1 MRLIVYHMKKLLLIF
16 MTLASASAF
25 AQHGT
30 INIQANLDSTKI
42 LQYSID
48 TLESYQVGPGIVYT
62 RFDITNSS
70 TTRHCYIYEVDLTNP
85 YNTVEESHHTTIG
98 YTERMADAHARLDSA
113 GHRSIGSVNCNFWI
127 VSTQDDGKY
136 NNLTGVACTGQ
147 VRNGKI
153 GTNITNWNIGHG
165 DPDPVFGRRQ
175 DIGYLMIDGQK
186 RAHIDQFSWDA
197 HLAIGNQAM
206 PISEVNRN
214 RSNPTDNEVVLFNS
228 DMGTK
233 STLTKTEIDAR
244 LGTNLPMVEL
254 VVKLD
259 QDWAI
264 NQHLFAEVVSI
275 NNVGGTKIEDG
286 YAVLRGRGTGKT
298 FLETAKVGDKVQFI
312 IGMYESNSGER
323 PDIKQLSAGNCYVM
337 RESRLTNRNWNEDYN
352 NKNYPRTGFGVSR
365 DHNTLWLMVMEKPG
379 MYTHEMAS
387 ILRHF
392 GAWEAAGADG
402 GGSAQFNLGGQIL
415 NPTTEGV
422 PRAVGNSIFLFST
435 APDDPMVTEM
445 RTASTFLRLP
455 KYAAIKP
462 EFLGYNQYGMLI
474 DKQLSNVQLSCAPET
489 GYITEDGY
497 FVCLGSGVL
506 TATYGNASL
515 PIDIVLVE
523 SADPKLRLD
532 SVIVSTGWDYP
543 IEISGEL
550 DNKKFDMLP
559 SAFAWTVDNPAIC
572 QVENGVLKGLQN
584 GRTTI
589 HGTIGDIT
597 LHLIVKVEAPEHT
610 PYLWEDMIDID
621 NRWTLKTTS
630 SAWKTAFN
638 ANSDGIAELYLNYS
652 GGRAPHVT
660 LNADTILYSTPYA
673 MELRFTPK
681 GNLLEKVT
689 FSLKRADDNLTTYTY
704 TLQEL
709 TADEPTSAYIDF
721 NQLFEVND
729 DHAIYPIS
737 LETIKFTINTKADK
751 QEYNIPIEG
760 IYLHY
765 KGLPS
770 QTTDIDNLLQSETAE
785 KVLNNGQ
792 LIIIKNNKT
801 YNILGHEI
809 TKKY

>member
-1 MRLIVYHMKKLLLIF
+1 MKKLLLLFSI
-16 MTLASASAF
+16 MLSLPMV

-30 INIQANLDSTKI
+30 INIQANLDSTSI
-42 LQYSID
+42 LQYAID

-62 RFDITNSS
+62 RFDITNSAS
-70 TTRHCYIYEVDLTNP
+70 TRHCYIYEVDLTNP
-85 YNTVEESHHTTIG
+85 YNMVEESHSTTMG
-98 YTERMADAHARLDSA
+98 NTERMADAHVRLDSA
-113 GHRSIGSVNCNFWI
+113 NHRSIGSVNCNFWI
-127 VSTQDDGKY
+127 VSSQDDGKY
-136 NNLTGVACTGQ
+136 NNLTGVPCTGQ

-165 DPDPVFGRRQ
+165 NADPVLGRSQ

-197 HLAIGNQAM
+197 HLAIGDQAM

-214 RSNPTDNEVVLFNS
+214 RSNPGDNDLVMFNS

-233 STLTKTEIDAR
+233 TTLTKAQIDER
-244 LGTNLPMVEL
+244 LGTNLPLIEV
-254 VVKLD
+254 VVKLE

-264 NQHLFAEVVSI
+264 NQHLFAQVVSI
-275 NNVGGTKIEDG
+275 NTTGGTKIEDG
-286 YAVLRGRGTGKT
+286 YAVFRGRGTGKT
-298 FLETAKVGDKVQFI
+298 FLETAKVGDRVQFI
-312 IGMYESNSGER
+312 IGMYESHSLER

-337 RESRLTNRNWNEDYN
+337 REGRLTNRNWNEDYN
-352 NKNYPRTGFGVSR
+352 NKNYPRTGFGVSK

-415 NPTTEGV
+415 NPTTEGT

-435 APDDPMVTEM
+435 APDDNVVTEM
-445 RTASTFLRLP
+445 RTTSTFIRLP

-462 EFLGYNQYGMLI
+462 DFLGYNQYGMLVN
-474 DKQLSNVQLSCAPET
+474 KKLSNVVLSCAPET
-489 GYITEDGY
+489 GYITDDGY

-506 TATYGNASL
+506 TAQFGNATL
-515 PIDIVLVE
+515 PIDIVLVDAV
-523 SADPKLRLD
+523 SPKLRLD

-543 IEISGEL
+543 IEINGEL
-550 DNKKFDMLP
+550 DNKQFEMLP
-559 SAFAWTVDNPAIC
+559 SAFDWTIDDPTVC
-572 QVENGVLKGLQN
+572 HVENGIVKGLKN
-584 GRTTI
+584 GRTTV

-597 LHLIVKVEAPEHT
+597 LHLIVNVQAPEHT
-610 PYLWEDMIDID
+610 PYLWENLISIE

-630 SAWKTAFN
+630 SAWKTNFN
-638 ANSDGIAELYLNYS
+638 ANADGLAELYVNYN

-660 LNADTILYSTPYA
+660 LDADSALYSTPHA
-673 MELRFTPK
+673 LELRFTPQ
-681 GNLLEKVT
+681 GNLIEKVII
-689 FSLKRADDNLTTYTY
+689 SMKRAGDNSTYPY
-704 TLQEL
+704 TALEL
-709 TADEPTSAYIDF
+709 VADELNSVYVDF
-721 NQLFEVND
+721 NTLFDVEN
-729 DHAIYPIS
+729 DHAIYPIT
-737 LETIKFTINTKADK
+737 LETIKFSINSKAEK
-751 QEYNIPIEG
+751 QEYRIPIEG

-765 KGLPS
+765 AGLPNQPS
-770 QTTDIDNLLQSETAE
+770 HVENILQEETAN
-785 KVLNNGQ
+785 KVLHNGQ

-809 TKKY
+809 TENY